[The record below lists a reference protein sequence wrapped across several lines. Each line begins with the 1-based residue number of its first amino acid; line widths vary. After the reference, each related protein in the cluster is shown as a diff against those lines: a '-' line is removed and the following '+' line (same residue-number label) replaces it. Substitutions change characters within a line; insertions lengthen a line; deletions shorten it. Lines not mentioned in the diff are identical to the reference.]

1 MAVVNAKTARIVVA
15 TAVSCVAKMSDMGEG
30 YARFP
35 IMIQVYRPPPQ
46 CPPEPLADRLWRS
59 IAAHRLHGVPPQPLH
74 YARCRCRLPRN
85 AEPPPAQGSEEGG
98 QASARRARRASAR
111 QGAAFADAPV
121 PAVPRH
127 FSLRPSP
134 WSSLARRFH
143 APEPRGFR
151 HPRADRAA
159 DLTRGGGLYAV
170 RRSGGLWPAR
180 L

>member
-134 WSSLARRFH
+134 WSS
-143 APEPRGFR
+143 
-151 HPRADRAA
+151 
-159 DLTRGGGLYAV
+159 
-170 RRSGGLWPAR
+170 
-180 L
+180 